1 MGEESSGSI
10 DNFKDRYDSDRY
22 YPTNN
27 SDEEGE
33 PSHDHRTKSRKH
45 APILEEGEDRISTYL
60 TASSSLFSRL
70 CTLKKLSKHA
80 FYPKDG
86 HIFGPPYPIF
96 VSQILSLETP
106 K

>member
-1 MGEESSGSI
+1 MI
-10 DNFKDRYDSDRY
+10 LTDTI
-22 YPTNN
+22 PTNN